1 LLATQSCHLLGDPGL
16 ERRLYNQKDDRS
28 RPYGHC
34 IPTMATTETDLPALA
49 SPAPTAAPLEADE
62 VEYPEGN
69 WIAQSISHGDA
80 VRQAATAL
88 HHHLRERQDVLVAM
102 ELMVYYQRGNNKAK
116 LQPDVQVVF
125 GVRRGDRSSF
135 RVWEEGKA
143 PDFVLEVASPSTQEN
158 DAEHKAREYARI
170 GVREY
175 WRLDPQGSL
184 LESPLVGYELSAGQY
199 EPLQPVEGT
208 GRGGAL
214 RSRVLGLELRSQ
226 KQDGATV
233 LVFRDPCTGEAFDGA
248 LAESERRRRAA
259 EEHASTEAKLR
270 RVAEERASAEAKLRR
285 AAEER
290 VRALEERL
298 RALKAHAPPA
308 ESDPS

>member
-1 LLATQSCHLLGDPGL
+1 
-16 ERRLYNQKDDRS
+16 
-28 RPYGHC
+28 
-34 IPTMATTETDLPALA
+34 MATTETDLPALA

-214 RSRVLGLELRSQ
+214 RSRVLGLEWRSERQ
-226 KQDGATV
+226 ARGTV
-233 LVFRDPCTGEAFDGA
+233 LVFVDPRTGREFDGTLEA
-248 LAESERRRRAA
+248 AERGRRLAEREKKALQQQVQAA
-259 EEHASTEAKLR
+259 EQRANA
-270 RVAEERASAEAKLRR
+270 ADERAQ
-285 AAEER
+285 
-290 VRALEERL
+290 ALEEQL
-298 RALKAHAPPA
+298 RALTGHAPPP
-308 ESDPS
+308 ERHP